1 MSKRIAEIRAKASQ
15 FIKNLN
21 IDGQTLLLLGI
32 LGVLLVFFTVTE
44 DRFFRVRSITSM
56 AFQLPEIGML
66 TLAMMVTI
74 ILGGINL
81 SINATSNLGAVLAG
95 ILMARAI
102 PEGASQG
109 QVLLFI
115 GLAFLI
121 FIVVGV
127 LTGILNGLLVGHIGV
142 PPILA
147 TLGTASV
154 YTGISTG
161 LTEGRTVTG
170 FPPEV
175 QILGSETL
183 LGIPLPFLVFVVFA
197 VVTYILLNHT
207 AFGFKMRMVGTNPAA
222 SNFSGINNKSIITRT
237 YIYSGLLSAVAG
249 MIVMS
254 RTASAAYEYG
264 SKTYVLS
271 TILIAVLAGL
281 QQGFG
286 NVLNIFLSVIILQ
299 VLSTGSHMLL
309 RGVRGS
315 SFFKDFSW
323 GLLLVAI
330 LIINYSVRH
339 RETHS
344 T

>member
-1 MSKRIAEIRAKASQ
+1 MSERIADLRSR
-15 FIKNLN
+15 IKGFVEQWQ
-21 IDGQTLLLLGI
+21 IDGQTLLLIGI
-32 LGVLLVFFTVTE
+32 LAVLLIFFTVTE

-95 ILMARAI
+95 LLMARAI

-109 QVLLFI
+109 QIWLFI
-115 GLAFLI
+115 GLGFLI
-121 FIVVGV
+121 FIMVGV
-127 LTGILNGLLVGHIGV
+127 LTGILNGLLVGRIGV

-183 LGIPLPFLVFVVFA
+183 LGIPLPFIVFVFFA
-197 VVTYILLNHT
+197 GVTYVLLNHT
-207 AFGFKMRMVGTNPAA
+207 SFGFKMRMVGTNPAA
-222 SNFSGINNKSIITRT
+222 SNFSGINNQSVITRT

-286 NVLNIFLSVIILQ
+286 NVANIFLSVIILQ